1 MELLQ
6 LNHLIAITELLHTD
20 RAGAKASSRFLS
32 SARRV
37 KSLIVRSPSN
47 A

>member
-6 LNHLIAITELLHTD
+6 LNYLFVINELLNTD
-20 RAGAKASSRFLS
+20 RVGAKASSRFLS

>member
-6 LNHLIAITELLHTD
+6 LNYLVAINELLHTD
-20 RAGAKASSRFLS
+20 RAGAKALSRFLS

-37 KSLIVRSPSN
+37 KSLIVRSLSN